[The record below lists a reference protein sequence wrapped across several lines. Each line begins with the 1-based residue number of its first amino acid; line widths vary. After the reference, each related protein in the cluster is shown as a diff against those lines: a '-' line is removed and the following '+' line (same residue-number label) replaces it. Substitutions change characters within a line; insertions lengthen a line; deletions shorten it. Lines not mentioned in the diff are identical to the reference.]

1 MKYLCTTMAKNT
13 DEILESLLL
22 PHGSEWSIKSVRS
35 DDSTESIYVV
45 VEYVKPDIVIAGMH
59 FPIYDFRPERVWRH
73 LDMWQYKTFIK
84 ARIPRCKL
92 PNGKYTSVAV
102 PWADAGERM
111 TALLEK
117 KR

>member
-1 MKYLCTTMAKNT
+1 MHPYGKEYRRDTCIPSASTR
-13 DEILESLLL
+13 ERLENQGC
-22 PHGSEWSIKSVRS
+22 PFGRS
-35 DDSTESIYVV
+35 ESIYVE
-45 VEYVKPDIVIAGMH
+45 VEYSKPDIVIAGKH

-73 LDMWQYKTFIK
+73 LDMWQYKTYIK

-92 PNGKYTSVAV
+92 PDGKYASVQV

-111 TALLEK
+111 TELLEK